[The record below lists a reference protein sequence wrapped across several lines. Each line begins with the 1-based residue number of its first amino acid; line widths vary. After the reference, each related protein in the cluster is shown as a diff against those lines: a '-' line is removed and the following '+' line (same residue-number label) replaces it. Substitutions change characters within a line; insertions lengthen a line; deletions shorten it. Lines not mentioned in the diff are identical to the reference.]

1 MRYAYPCN
9 IVRDREEE
17 RASGKEAYNVTFPD
31 VYGANSG
38 AWSWEDALEAAGDC
52 LRVALSMYAGNGE
65 DIPSPSPLEDGQVL
79 ITVSP
84 VVAAKLALYTAMREQ
99 GVTNAALA
107 GRLGLEESA
116 VRRLLDPGYGSH
128 MTSVEKALRSV
139 GRSLVIE
146 DRTAVEHPKTGTLLE
161 ATSHSAGRQS

>member
-17 RASGKEAYNVTFPD
+17 SATGREAYNVTFPD

-52 LRVALSMYAGNGE
+52 LRVALSMYASNGE
-65 DIPSPSPLEDGQVL
+65 DIPSPSPLQDGQVL

-107 GRLGLEESA
+107 GRLGLQESA

-146 DRTAVEHPKTGTLLE
+146 DRAAVEHPKTGSLLE
-161 ATSHSAGRQS
+161 VTSH